1 MSAHRSSQLAF
12 GRRGRGLLST
22 LSRVSL
28 AASCRSCSHNSQV
41 TTRCQRRHRLGSER
55 SANAKA
61 RLTLPFRS
69 AARGDSLVIAIR
81 RCACKRRHSAIML
94 GSFLSAVPSNAIR
107 TVRRGRSGSFGISL
121 ICLARNFVFDYRVGP
136 PWKWVHFEI
145 VVDKSHALGYRKVDE
160 CERGQAAN
168 NGRRT
173 HQRESI
179 PSKRTREN
187 EIGNRAVTK
196 RA

>member
-1 MSAHRSSQLAF
+1 M
-12 GRRGRGLLST
+12 
-22 LSRVSL
+22 
-28 AASCRSCSHNSQV
+28 
-41 TTRCQRRHRLGSER
+41 
-55 SANAKA
+55 
-61 RLTLPFRS
+61 TLPTSIGRIN
-69 AARGDSLVIAIR
+69 RLIADE
-81 RCACKRRHSAIML
+81 
-94 GSFLSAVPSNAIR
+94 V
-107 TVRRGRSGSFGISL
+107 
-121 ICLARNFVFDYRVGP
+121 LAKDRPKPGLKHLVFDYRVGP